1 MTNQVGIIISSG
13 FGARFS
19 TWNEPEMCLDQELAN
34 MIFNNVEYTTLK
46 EYCEHKYP
54 DAYLGGLADCRV
66 EWVDEGT
73 LFKINEYDGSESLEL
88 KQYDGWL
95 VAQ

>member
-1 MTNQVGIIISSG
+1 MANKVGIIISSG
-13 FGARFS
+13 FGAGFS
-19 TWNEPEMCLDQELAN
+19 TWNESEMCLDQELAK
-34 MIFNNVEYTTLK
+34 MIFNNVEYATLK
-46 EYCEHKYP
+46 EYCERKYP

-73 LFKINEYDGSESLEL
+73 LFKVNEHHGSESLEL
-88 KQYDGWL
+88 GGNDEWL